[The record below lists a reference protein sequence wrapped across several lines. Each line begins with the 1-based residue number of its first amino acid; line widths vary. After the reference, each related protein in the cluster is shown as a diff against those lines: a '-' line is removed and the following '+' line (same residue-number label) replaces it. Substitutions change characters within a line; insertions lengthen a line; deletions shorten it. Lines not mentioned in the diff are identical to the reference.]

1 MDAVSKLK
9 DKYLI
14 EKYILLKIIR
24 NNPKS
29 TRYWLRS
36 RLSKLGWNMYDQ
48 LFKNILEKLSK
59 DSLVKLDLEKDYS
72 YSISI
77 TEAGI
82 KEITNLE
89 MKIKTILFIS
99 G

>member
-1 MDAVSKLK
+1 VSKLK